1 MTVSWDVLRT
11 ILDVERAASQGV
23 ALGAESVLST
33 AIDHIMND
41 PKTGRIYRRRGV
53 EHQASA
59 PGEAPASDTGTLV
72 RRSTTEHDAGAL
84 VSTVFFRTAYAAALE
99 YGTAKIAP
107 RPYARVSLEEKR
119 EEIEQN
125 IKDRVSAVLQR
136 AGG

>member
-1 MTVSWDVLRT
+1 MTVTWNVNKTISDVRQ
-11 ILDVERAASQGV
+11 AAAQGV
-23 ALGAESVLST
+23 ALGAESVLAT
-33 AIDHIMND
+33 AISHIMHD

-72 RRSTTEHDAGAL
+72 QRSTTEHDAGAL

-125 IKDRVSAVLQR
+125 IKDRVSAVLQGS
-136 AGG
+136 GG